1 MRPTFMGLE
10 TAKRGM
16 YTQQAALSVLGHNI
30 SNANTEG
37 YTRQR
42 VNIKQTSPF
51 PPVGFEKPYLPGQIG
66 TGSEAGSIQR
76 IRESFLDIQYRNDN
90 SQLGYYV
97 SRADSLTK
105 MEDIMNEPSE
115 QGLAK
120 TMDRF
125 WQSLQDLSVNPS
137 NSGARTVVLERAKAV
152 AETFNYLSTSLKTVQ
167 SDLQNQL
174 EVETKKI
181 NSLLTQIQNVNRQI
195 ADIEPHGMLPNDLY
209 DERDR
214 LLDQLSGLVK
224 IKTSYSSSGGNSLSS
239 AEGKVTVDLV
249 DQNGNVIEAG
259 RVVDGNDIKTN
270 PKQLKVNYNATTN
283 LAESVSIGN
292 NTVDVENFT
301 TGGKL
306 SSLIDSYGYTK
317 DPLAN
322 DTNGLYPSMLK
333 ELDLIA
339 NTFANEFNKVHSALN
354 ATNLNDKQGGYFFT
368 DGSAGLPEDQ
378 VVGSG
383 SVGALTTITAS
394 NIKVNISNINNIAA
408 GLTADDGDGQNSLK
422 LAEVMKANTL
432 TIGGVV
438 NTSISGYYQG
448 VIGSMGVQ
456 AQESNRLMN
465 NTGILVDSV
474 DQNRKSVSSVSLDEE
489 MTEMVKFQH
498 AYNAAARN
506 ITAIDEML
514 DKIINGMGIVGR

>member
-16 YTQQAALSVLGHNI
+16 FTQQAAISVLGHNI
-30 SNANTEG
+30 ANANTEG

-42 VNIKQTSPF
+42 VNVKQTSPF
-51 PPVGFEKPYLPGQIG
+51 PPVGFDKPYLPGQMG

-76 IRESFLDIQYRNDN
+76 VRESFLDIQYRNDN
-90 SQLGYYV
+90 SQLGYYA
-97 SRADSLTK
+97 SRSDALTK
-105 MEDIMNEPSE
+105 MEDILNEPSE

-125 WQSLQDLSVNPS
+125 WQSLQDLSLNPS

-152 AETFNYLSTSLKTVQ
+152 AETFNYLSNSIKSVQ
-167 SDLQNQL
+167 DDLQNQI
-174 EVETKKI
+174 EVETKNV
-181 NSLLTQIQNVNRQI
+181 NSLLIQIQNVNRQI
-195 ADIEPHGMLPNDLY
+195 ADVEPHGMLPNDLY

-224 IKTSYSSSGGNSLSS
+224 IKTTYSSSGGNSLST

-249 DQNGNVIEAG
+249 DVNGSVIEAG
-259 RVVDGNDIKTN
+259 RVIDGNDIKTD
-270 PKQLKVNYNATTN
+270 PRLLKVNYNATTK
-283 LAESVSIGN
+283 LAESVSFGN
-292 NTVDVENFT
+292 NIVDIEKFT

-306 SSLIDSYGYTK
+306 SSLIDSFGYTK
-317 DPLAN
+317 DPLTN
-322 DTNGLYPSMLK
+322 DVNGLFPSMLI

-354 ATNLNDKQGGYFFT
+354 ATNLNDTQGGYFFT
-368 DGSAGLPEDQ
+368 DGTVLPEDQ
-378 VVGSG
+378 TPSAS
-383 SVGALTTITAS
+383 SVGTITTITAS
-394 NIKVNISNINNIAA
+394 NIKVNIKNINNIAV
-408 GLTADDGDGQNSLK
+408 GLTKDDGDGQNALK
-422 LAEVMKANTL
+422 LAEVMRSNTL
-432 TIGGVV
+432 KIGGVS
-438 NTSISGYYQG
+438 NTSITGYYQG

-465 NTGILVDSV
+465 NNGILVDSV

-506 ITAIDEML
+506 ITTIDEML
-514 DKIINGMGIVGR
+514 DKIINGMGLVGR